1 MAKSVSLIHARSL
14 EIVVVMMNA
23 VMAMV
28 AIIIAQSFGLED
40 RSVLRFRL
48 SSRY

>member
-1 MAKSVSLIHARSL
+1 
-14 EIVVVMMNA
+14 MNA

-40 RSVLRFRL
+40 RSVTQIQIVFSMLNAIHF
-48 SSRY
+48 

>member
-23 VMAMV
+23 VITMV
-28 AIIIAQSFGLED
+28 ARMAKSCML
-40 RSVLRFRL
+40 
-48 SSRY
+48 